1 MERSSNLQVSCV
13 TLLLVCLI
21 GGEDDLSSSLDWEV
35 GITDSA
41 TSADLWALGVKS
53 NGDLAADHLALS
65 LAGVVDD
72 GLVVWV
78 VSMRAVHANNV
89 KAGSAELINSLWRV
103 GLWANGAND
112 GSYVKLVRDNW
123 GH

>member
-1 MERSSNLQVSCV
+1 MSGV
-13 TLLLVCLI
+13 TLLLICLI
-21 GGEDDLSSSLDWEV
+21 GGEDNFSASLDWKV
-35 GITDSA
+35 GVANSA

-65 LAGVVDD
+65 FAGVVDD

-89 KAGSAELINSLWRV
+89 KASSAELVDSLWRV

-112 GSYVKLVRDNW
+112 GSYAKLV
-123 GH
+123 